1 MKQTARQSALTILAI
16 LALFVTAS
24 CSEEKEAPDE
34 PVVRE
39 LRLLQAFP
47 DGAEHDPFSRPE
59 PTLHDVLTRIWD
71 ATEDE
76 NVKGLF
82 VRVGPLQ
89 GAWGSVGDLIE
100 ALREFRAEDRPVHCH
115 FEAADNVGY
124 LLLAST
130 CDRISMSPAGT
141 LDLVGPA
148 AVMIYARTLLEKVGV
163 QAEIIHMGRYKGA
176 GDMFIRDD
184 MPKEAK
190 ASMDAI
196 LDDLYGALIEATNA
210 RTDGNADK
218 AKGLIDGGPY
228 ASAAAAEVGLVD
240 SVSFLRDARE
250 EIKKAAGV
258 DTIRRTRMLPKQ
270 EQLTLGQ
277 FLKLFSG
284 ESEKP
289 EASGE
294 RIALVFVNGN
304 ITDGESGSTGDAVSG
319 PFVRAMERLEDDENV
334 KAVVMRINSPGGSA
348 LASDRMWDAAR
359 HLAAAKPLI
368 ASVGDMAAS
377 GGYYIA
383 SAATEILAH
392 PNSLVGSIGV
402 VGGKF
407 NFAGL
412 AEDIGV
418 NTYILQRGKRAAWS
432 TPVRPL
438 SATER
443 QAFES
448 LLRDTYDRFID
459 RVAAGR
465 KMERAAVLAAA
476 EGRVMTGQ
484 DGKELGLI
492 DEMAGLSE
500 ALTRAR
506 AAAGLAPDAPVEL
519 WPPTRGMIDA
529 INELLSG
536 NGDDGVQAL
545 QHLRSNDG
553 QTFFTCSRRSTWRWC
568 RLTSLR
574 CASSG
579 RRGRNDDRRAAQPHV
594 LSRKTAFGGLFD
606 RARGHGQAALAYID
620 RPPEGCR
627 PLAESA
633 KRGATGANL
642 EDDRGD
648 PLQRRLVG
656 SGNADRGRDLLRRR
670 TAFFA
675 GLEDRAG
682 VDSIGIDEAVGQRR
696 QGPVR
701 QQDRDVEIVDLK
713 VVLLCLELE
722 SIADEIAL
730 QQRSNDVVPRLAA
743 PRVAVRDV
751 VTAPLVRR
759 QIRHDL

>member
-1 MKQTARQSALTILAI
+1 MNHTVRRSALAI
-16 LALFVTAS
+16 LAFLVATS
-24 CSEEKEAPDE
+24 CSEEKKASDE

-47 DGAEHDPFSRPE
+47 DGAEHDPFARPQ

-71 ATEDE
+71 ATENE

-82 VRVGPLQ
+82 VRVGPLP

-100 ALREFRAEDRPVHCH
+100 ALSEFRAENRPVHCH
-115 FEAADNVGY
+115 FEAVDNVGY

-141 LDLVGPA
+141 LDLIGPA

-163 QAEIIHMGRYKGA
+163 EAEIIHMGRYKGA

-184 MPKEAK
+184 MPQEAK

-196 LDDLYGALIEATNA
+196 LDDLYDALLEAANT
-210 RTDGNADK
+210 RTDGKTGK
-218 AKGLIDGGPY
+218 AKALIDGGPY
-228 ASAAAAEVGLVD
+228 GSAAAAEAGLVD
-240 SVSFLRDARE
+240 SVGFLRDARE

-277 FLKLFSG
+277 FLNLFSG
-284 ESEKP
+284 DSEKP
-289 EASGE
+289 EAGGE
-294 RIALVFVNGN
+294 RIALVFVNGS
-304 ITDGESGSTGDAVSG
+304 ITDGESGSTGNAVSG
-319 PFVRAMERLEDDENV
+319 PFVRAMARLEDDDNV

-359 HLAAAKPLI
+359 HLAEAKPLI

-383 SAATEILAH
+383 SAADEILAH

-432 TPVRPL
+432 TPVRAL
-438 SATER
+438 SPTER
-443 QAFES
+443 QAFET
-448 LLRDTYDRFID
+448 LLRDTYNRFID
-459 RVAAGR
+459 RVATGR

-500 ALTRAR
+500 ALSRAR
-506 AAAGLAPDAPVEL
+506 AAAGLAPDAPVEI
-519 WPPTRGMIDA
+519 WPPTKGMIDL
-529 INELLSG
+529 INDILSG
-536 NGDDGVQAL
+536 NGDDDAQTVQRLWLRQHPLAASLPLGSWADVLRILAQEHVAL
-545 QHLRSNDG
+545 VPPYFL
-553 QTFFTCSRRSTWRWC
+553 
-568 RLTSLR
+568 SLR
-574 CASSG
+574 
-579 RRGRNDDRRAAQPHV
+579 
-594 LSRKTAFGGLFD
+594 
-606 RARGHGQAALAYID
+606 
-620 RPPEGCR
+620 
-627 PLAESA
+627 
-633 KRGATGANL
+633 
-642 EDDRGD
+642 
-648 PLQRRLVG
+648 
-656 SGNADRGRDLLRRR
+656 
-670 TAFFA
+670 
-675 GLEDRAG
+675 
-682 VDSIGIDEAVGQRR
+682 
-696 QGPVR
+696 
-701 QQDRDVEIVDLK
+701 
-713 VVLLCLELE
+713 
-722 SIADEIAL
+722 
-730 QQRSNDVVPRLAA
+730 
-743 PRVAVRDV
+743 
-751 VTAPLVRR
+751 
-759 QIRHDL
+759 